1 MLARGISLFIG
12 IFFSFHSLGQTSS
25 LDSKAVSFN
34 GGFIFGPTLS
44 QIHGDGVGGF
54 DKYGFHFGIQVKMT
68 SRYKNGIQLSVI
80 YNQKGSRDPANI
92 QQGNYSSHRYKLTYF
107 DVPVVYNLNTS
118 FADFQFGLQPSFL
131 ISAKESI
138 DKLDYTAFLQPELH
152 PFDLGVVI
160 GAQKNYGR
168 GSTLFTRITQS
179 IIPISPVPV
188 LDLPPGVRWNN
199 KMFNMTLEFGVII
212 LILPHD

>member
-1 MLARGISLFIG
+1 MTLRVLPLLFL
-12 IFFSFHSLGQTSS
+12 FLTASTSWGQTPVA
-25 LDSKAVSFN
+25 DSKSVRFN
-34 GGFIFGPTLS
+34 GGFVFGPTLS

-54 DKYGFHFGIQVKMT
+54 DKYGFHFGTVVKMT
-68 SRYKNGIQLSVI
+68 SRSKNGIQLGVI

-107 DVPVVYNLNTS
+107 DVPVVYNFNTA
-118 FADFQFGLQPSFL
+118 FADFQFGLQPSVL

-138 DKLDYTAFLQPELH
+138 DKLEYTAFLQPEIH

-168 GSTLFTRITQS
+168 SSTLFTRITQS
-179 IIPISPVPV
+179 IIPISPVPE

-199 KMFNMTLEFGVII
+199 KMYNMTLEFGVII
-212 LILPHD
+212 LILPHE

>member
-1 MLARGISLFIG
+1 MVIRVVPLLFLLLTA
-12 IFFSFHSLGQTSS
+12 STSWGQTPVT
-25 LDSKAVSFN
+25 DSRSVRFN
-34 GGFIFGPTLS
+34 GGFVFGPTLS

-68 SRYKNGIQLSVI
+68 NRSKNGIQLSVI

-107 DVPVVYNLNTS
+107 DVPLLYNLNTS
-118 FADFQFGLQPSFL
+118 FADFQFGLQPSVL
-131 ISAKESI
+131 ISSKESI
-138 DKLDYTAFLQPELH
+138 DKLEYTAFLQPELH

-160 GAQKNYGR
+160 GAQKNCGR
-168 GSTLFTRITQS
+168 SSILLSRITQS
-179 IIPISPVPV
+179 IIPISPVPE

-212 LILPHD
+212 LILPHE

>member
-1 MLARGISLFIG
+1 MAIRVLPLLL
-12 IFFSFHSLGQTSS
+12 IFFNALISWGQTPVAN
-25 LDSKAVSFN
+25 SKAVRFN
-34 GGFIFGPTLS
+34 GGFMFGPTLS

-199 KMFNMTLEFGVII
+199 KMYNMTLEFGAII

>member
-1 MLARGISLFIG
+1 MAIRVLPLLLFWTSISW
-12 IFFSFHSLGQTSS
+12 GQTAVT
-25 LDSKAVSFN
+25 DSKSLRFN
-34 GGFIFGPTLS
+34 GGFMFGPTLS

-54 DKYGFHFGIQVKMT
+54 DKYGFHFGTVVKMT
-68 SRYKNGIQLSVI
+68 SRSKNGMQLSVI

-92 QQGNYSSHRYKLTYF
+92 QLEKLSHRYKLIYF
-107 DVPVVYNLNTS
+107 DVAVVYNLNTTI
-118 FADFQFGLQPSFL
+118 ADFQFGLQPSVL
-131 ISAKESI
+131 ISAKQSI
-138 DKLDYTAFLQPELH
+138 AKLEYEDFLQPEIH

-160 GAQKNYGR
+160 GAQKNYGH

-179 IIPISPVPV
+179 IIPISPVPE

-199 KMFNMTLEFGVII
+199 KMFNMTLEFGIII

>member
-54 DKYGFHFGIQVKMT
+54 DKYGFHLGTVVKMT
-68 SRYKNGIQLSVI
+68 SRSKNGIQLSLI
-80 YNQKGSRDPANI
+80 FNQKGSRDPANI
-92 QQGNYSSHRYKLTYF
+92 QQGNFSSHRYKLTYF
-107 DVPVVYNLNTS
+107 DVPLVYNLNTS
-118 FADFQFGLQPSFL
+118 FADFQFGLQPSVL

-138 DKLDYTAFLQPELH
+138 DKLEYTAFLQPVIH

-160 GAQKNYGR
+160 GVQKNYGR

-179 IIPISPVPV
+179 IIPISPVPE

>member
-1 MLARGISLFIG
+1 MLAKGFSLFIG
-12 IFFSFHSLGQTSS
+12 IFFSFHSLGQISS
-25 LDSKAVSFN
+25 SDSKALHFN
-34 GGFIFGPTLS
+34 GGFVFGPTLS

-68 SRYKNGIQLSVI
+68 ARSKDGVQLSVI

-107 DVPVVYNLNTS
+107 DLPIVYNLNTS
-118 FADFQFGLQPSFL
+118 FADFQFGLQPSVL
-131 ISAKESI
+131 ISAKESR
-138 DKLDYTAFLQPELH
+138 DKLEYTAFLQPELH

-179 IIPISPVPV
+179 IIPISPVPE

-212 LILPHD
+212 LILPHE